1 MCVSDFF
8 AAEMPTAT
16 QQERAQSVADKVGV
30 KAGTVQKYFQLDR
43 YPTPKTLDVFSQA

>member
-8 AAEMPTAT
+8 AAEMPAAT
-16 QQERAQSVADKVGV
+16 QQERAQAVAGKVGV

-43 YPTPKTLDVFSQA
+43 YPTPKTLD